1 MIWGLL
7 PVYEFTL
14 FHVAISLVGIVA
26 ELLVLPRML
35 RSEAPG
41 GLTHI
46 FLLTT
51 LITTL
56 TGFMFPTPAFTPAKG
71 VGLVSLAVLVAAFA
85 ALYVFKLAGA
95 WRWIYA
101 ATALVALYLN
111 CFVLVVQ
118 AFQKVPGIADLAP
131 TQTEPP
137 FVIAQSALLL
147 LSVIVGYFTVKQFR
161 PAV

>member
-14 FHVAISLVGIVA
+14 FHVAISLIGIVA
-26 ELLVLPRML
+26 GLLELPRML
-35 RSEAPG
+35 RSEPPG
-41 GLTHI
+41 WLTHV
-46 FLLTT
+46 FLVTT
-51 LITTL
+51 LLTTL
-56 TGFMFPTPAFTPAKG
+56 TGFMFPTPGFTPAKG

-85 ALYVFKLAGA
+85 GLYVFKLAGV

-101 ATALVALYLN
+101 ATAIIALYLN

-118 AFQKVPGIADLAP
+118 SFQKVPGIADLAP

-137 FVIAQSALLL
+137 FAIAQGVLLV
-147 LSVIVGYFTVKQFR
+147 LSLVAGYFAVTKYR
-161 PAV
+161 PAL